1 MNNLVYTHLDKIH
14 TFFAVVDGGS
24 FTRAADNL
32 GLSKAMVSLHIKTLE
47 QVLGVTLLARN
58 TRNLALTESGSQLY
72 DEFRTIF
79 AHIEQAV
86 SRVTDDSQPLSGELR
101 LTSTWEYGQHCLMPH
116 IARFCRQHPGLT
128 LSYNVGASLD
138 DLVSHKLDV
147 AIRLGTLRDSSL
159 RSRKL
164 GEYRIL
170 LVASP
175 HLVARHPL
183 RQLAEVAALP
193 WIHNSNLSH
202 PGRWRFSQGKEHD
215 EIKSEASY
223 STNSAQIM
231 RQMALEGLGVAVLP
245 EWLVSEDVA
254 GGLLQV
260 LFSDWQLPVQPVSAV
275 FAAGAALPRKTRLL
289 IDYLSAEL

>member
-1 MNNLVYTHLDKIH
+1 MNNYVHTHLDKIH
-14 TFFAVVDGGS
+14 TFFAVVDSGS

-32 GLSKAMVSLHIKTLE
+32 GLSKAMVSLHVKTLE
-47 QVLGVTLLARN
+47 QVLGVTLLVRN

-72 DEFRTIF
+72 EEFRTIF
-79 AHIEQAV
+79 SQIEQAV

-101 LTSTWEYGQHCLMPH
+101 ITSTWEYGQRCLMPLV
-116 IARFCRQHPGLT
+116 ARFCRQHPALK

-138 DLVSHKLDV
+138 DLVSHKLDI

-164 GEYRIL
+164 GEYRIW

-175 HLVARHPL
+175 HLVARYPL
-183 RQLAEVAALP
+183 QNLSETAALP
-193 WIHNSNLSH
+193 WIHNSNLPH
-202 PGRWRFSQGKEHD
+202 PSRWRFSLDKEHC

-223 STNSAQIM
+223 SANSAQIM

-245 EWLVSEDVA
+245 EWLVAEDVA
-254 GGLLQV
+254 DGALQI

-275 FAAGAALPRKTRLL
+275 FAAGVTLPRKTRLF
-289 IDYLSAEL
+289 IDYLCAEL